1 MWGVFRI
8 PHLSLTYPSINPH
21 MVLFPLWICMQ
32 KRLCGADMSDMG
44 VWCEGWC
51 ERNVRDDVRDE
62 IIGSPLFKGVLI
74 EKCEGCWLTTG
85 LVQWWGRAGFFLP
98 LLGLRPGLF
107 RCHTD
112 STDGTDFSGK
122 QIYICHTGIYMSH
135 RNSQKSQKVPSARAA
150 LRKRSENFCD
160 FGDFRVTINILT
172 IGLQCSYLISREARV
187 QGYHPLIDTRRLSA
201 SLYFESLSLMSL
213 VKKPNSSL

>member
-8 PHLSLTYPSINPH
+8 PHLSLTYPSLNPH

-32 KRLCGADMSDMG
+32 KRLCGADMSDIG
-44 VWCEGWC
+44 VLCEGWC

-112 STDGTDFSGK
+112 GTDLSGK
-122 QIYICHTGIYMSH
+122 QKYICHTEIH
-135 RNSQKSQKVPSARAA
+135 RNHRNFRFASWAQPVPKALSVISVISVWQRISWRQDYNAAISSAERPVY
-150 LRKRSENFCD
+150 R
-160 FGDFRVTINILT
+160 GIT
-172 IGLQCSYLISREARV
+172 
-187 QGYHPLIDTRRLSA
+187 HW
-201 SLYFESLSLMSL
+201 
-213 VKKPNSSL
+213 